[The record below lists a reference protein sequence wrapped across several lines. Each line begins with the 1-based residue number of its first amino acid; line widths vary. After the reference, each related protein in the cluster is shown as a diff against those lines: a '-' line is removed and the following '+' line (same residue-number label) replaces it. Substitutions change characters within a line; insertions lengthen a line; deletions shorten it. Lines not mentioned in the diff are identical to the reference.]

1 MLNNVGRFTFTP
13 INALIFL
20 NSQPQQSIYNE
31 L

>member
-1 MLNNVGRFTFTP
+1 MLKNVGRLTFTL
-13 INALIFL
+13 ITALIFL